1 MVTEYIAPKYEE
13 FVEPHVKT
21 HLVPAYKQYLSPHVA
36 KVKTLWA
43 ENGAPL
49 LLQAIT
55 ETEKLYS
62 THLAGHVNKIAES
75 AGPVWQQVRRDG
87 GAMIQSVRESNKDLF
102 SGWEK
107 KSESIL
113 EDFRAYVAIAGIECR
128 RLIDLGSQKGS
139 EWFVLAK
146 ETGSDWL
153 VKAQDMA
160 ANGSSDGMDKAKVFL
175 SEAALKAQNGIQIG
189 LSEANKLLILTIQKT
204 SVYYQQ
210 FLDATGEFT
219 DSKVSSYNWCLSRVH
234 FRASVKRYAITLARK
249 WTFDGPQLDSFIYH
263 QMPVRNVHVF
273 L

>member
-21 HLVPAYKQYLSPHVA
+21 HLVPAYNQYLSPHVA

-87 GAMIQSVRESNKDLF
+87 VAMIQSVRESNKDLF

-146 ETGSDWL
+146 KTGSDWL

-175 SEAALKAQNGIQIG
+175 SEAAVKAQNGIQIG

-219 DSKVSSYNWCLSRVH
+219 ATRK
-234 FRASVKRYAITLARK
+234 FRATIGV
-249 WTFDGPQLDSFIYH
+249 H
-263 QMPVRNVHVF
+263 QESIFEPM
-273 L
+273 